1 MQVADVAQVKADGRF
16 DVVSG
21 STDYGYVIM
30 QMCPSKP
37 PFDNPEV
44 RKAMQLAFDRDAII
58 KLAYQGQA
66 LPAYGLW
73 PTNNVNFNPATKKI
87 NTYNP
92 KKAKQILAKA
102 GVKDVTFEMHY
113 VTATNY
119 GPLTEILQSQ
129 LKAIGITATIVPDA
143 DILNSF
149 IAPQKP
155 GAQVIPGSRRNVDKY
170 NRLFAPGTISVA
182 VRRRPAR
189 HHGHG
194 HSHRGHVV
202 GRPGPSGGIQE
213 GGADGGRERQPHPA
227 RLHRQQLRPRQ
238 QEGGGRRC
246 LLAGDRKPPPRQRV
260 REEEDLSNAHGG
272 GRVEARTDVAP
283 AGARSDDDC
292 SVASSCDGA
301 DRIRL
306 KETSCD

>member
-1 MQVADVAQVKADGRF
+1 V
-16 DVVSG
+16 
-21 STDYGYVIM
+21 

-58 KLAYQGQA
+58 NLAYQGQA

-129 LKAIGITATIVPDA
+129 LKAIGVTATIVPDA
-143 DILNSF
+143 DILNNF

-170 NRLFAPGTISVA
+170 NRLFAAGGISTLCGVA
-182 VRRRPAR
+182 RQDIMDTVAPTAAMALNDPAR
-189 HHGHG
+189 AAAYKKAELMAAENANPIPL
-194 HSHRGHVV
+194 VFTV
-202 GRPGPSGGIQE
+202 TNYAL
-213 GGADGGRERQPHPA
+213 ADKV
-227 RLHRQQLRPRQ
+227 
-238 QEGGGRRC
+238 
-246 LLAGDRKPPPRQRV
+246 AGD
-260 REEEDLSNAHGG
+260 
-272 GRVEARTDVAP
+272 VAFSQ
-283 AGARSDDDC
+283 ATGNLLLDN
-292 SVASSCDGA
+292 VYV
-301 DRIRL
+301 
-306 KETSCD
+306 KKKT